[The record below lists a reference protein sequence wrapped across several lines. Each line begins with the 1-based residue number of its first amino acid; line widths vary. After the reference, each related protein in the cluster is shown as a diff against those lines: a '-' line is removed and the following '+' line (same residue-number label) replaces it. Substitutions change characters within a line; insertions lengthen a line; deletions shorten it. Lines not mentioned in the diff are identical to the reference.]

1 MIIVAACL
9 YLPHHINFLVNRAWF
24 YYHGE
29 DANAK
34 TSSPGAAVPSIDV
47 ATATSI
53 AIESAKATLRALKE
67 SGTAGEL

>member
-29 DANAK
+29 DAK
-34 TSSPGAAVPSIDV
+34 TTNPGASVPSMEAASASNLV
-47 ATATSI
+47 
-53 AIESAKATLRALKE
+53 IETAKATLRALAE
-67 SGTAGEL
+67 EGTGREL